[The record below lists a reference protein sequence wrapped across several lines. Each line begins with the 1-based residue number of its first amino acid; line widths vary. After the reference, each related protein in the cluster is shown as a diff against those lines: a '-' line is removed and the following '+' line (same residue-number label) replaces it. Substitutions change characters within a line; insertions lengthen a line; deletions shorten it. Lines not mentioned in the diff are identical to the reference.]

1 MAVASQAV
9 AQSGMDFLSD
19 SVSQIAAR
27 VNTGEQ
33 SARDVTAHAIARIE
47 ALNPTIN
54 AFVAW
59 DGEQAMAQAAAIDDR
74 IAAGEQVG
82 PLAGVPV
89 GVKDLEAV
97 AGFVTSFGSAL
108 HIDDAPA
115 TEDSILVAR
124 LREAGAIIMGK
135 TNTPEYGH
143 KGATDNEPFG
153 ATKNP
158 WSLAHSPGGSSGG
171 TAAALASGMV
181 PLATGSDGGGSIR
194 IPAALC
200 GLSSLKTET
209 GRIPI
214 TGRKMPGSGL
224 LSTNGPMG
232 RTAMD
237 SAVALDAVVGPD
249 GRDPL
254 SLPPLTESLADAV
267 DAALNGGAVPERVVW
282 APTMGFATVD
292 AEVLASCQAA
302 VDALAAA
309 GTEVI
314 EVDSVF
320 AEDPVQAWFVLWAVS
335 RYKAQGHM
343 LGTDE
348 WDRLSESIQPQ
359 IEYGAR
365 MSGVDHALAHDACFD
380 LNWQLEEVFEQ
391 APLILTPATAG
402 QTPLTGED
410 GEINGEPDV
419 GWVKFTY
426 GINMTRNPAGTVCT
440 GISSAGLPIG
450 LQVIGRHFAEAEVLG
465 AIASA
470 EQAIGFDQRATGM
483 AEI

>member
-1 MAVASQAV
+1 
-9 AQSGMDFLSD
+9 MDFLTD

-27 VNTGEQ
+27 VNGGEQ
-33 SARDVTAHAIARIE
+33 SARDVVAHAIAKIE
-47 ALNPTIN
+47 ELNPELN

-59 DGEQAMAQAAAIDDR
+59 DGEQALAQAAAVDQR
-74 IAAGEQVG
+74 IAAGEAVG

-97 AGFVTSFGSAL
+97 AGFVTTFGSEL
-108 HIDDAPA
+108 HAKDAPA
-115 TEDSILVAR
+115 AEDSVLVAR
-124 LREAGAIIMGK
+124 MRQAGAIIMGK

-143 KGATDNEPFG
+143 KGATDNVVFG
-153 ATKNP
+153 ETKNP
-158 WSLAHSPGGSSGG
+158 WSTAHTPGGSSGG

-200 GLSSLKTET
+200 GLSNLKTET

-232 RTAMD
+232 RTTMD
-237 SAVALDAVVGPD
+237 SAVALDAVIGPD

-254 SLPPLTESLADAV
+254 SLPAVTESWADAV
-267 DAALNGGAVPERVVW
+267 RNAEPPKRVVW
-282 APTMGFATVD
+282 APTMGYATVD
-292 AEVLASCQAA
+292 DEVMASCRAA

-309 GTEVI
+309 GTEII
-314 EVDSVF
+314 EVDEVF
-320 AEDPVQAWFVLWAVS
+320 DRDPVEAWYVLWAVA
-335 RYKAQGHM
+335 RYKAQGHL

-348 WDRLSESIQPQ
+348 WDRLSESIRPQ

-365 MSGVDHALAHDACFD
+365 LSGADHALAHDACFD
-380 LNWQLEEVFEQ
+380 LNWRLEDVFEQ

-402 QTPLTGED
+402 QTPLLGQD
-410 GEINGEPDV
+410 GEINGEQSP

-426 GINMTRNPAGTVCT
+426 GINMTRNPAGNVCT
-440 GISSAGLPIG
+440 GLSAAGLPIG
-450 LQVIGRHFAEAEVLG
+450 MQLIGRHHAEAEVL
-465 AIASA
+465 AAMAAA
-470 EQAIGFDQRATGM
+470 EQLIAFDQRPAVC
-483 AEI
+483 